1 MGSVTAEIL
10 MTLSLCEWV
19 GGLGCKVLFLSH
31 PTIVEVA
38 LWLSWGCDNIDDI
51 KFSFLAQNWLQ
62 RNHAQKIHL
71 QITKDQRAKQGCPL
85 TGQVNGDIWPFYKK
99 QYLISKD
106 KTNLIKL
113 KAFYF
118 LVL

>member
-19 GGLGCKVLFLSH
+19 GGLGCKVIFLSH

-51 KFSFLAQNWLQ
+51 EFVLVSWL
-62 RNHAQKIHL
+62 R
-71 QITKDQRAKQGCPL
+71 
-85 TGQVNGDIWPFYKK
+85 TGSREIILRRF
-99 QYLISKD
+99 I
-106 KTNLIKL
+106 IK
-113 KAFYF
+113 
-118 LVL
+118 